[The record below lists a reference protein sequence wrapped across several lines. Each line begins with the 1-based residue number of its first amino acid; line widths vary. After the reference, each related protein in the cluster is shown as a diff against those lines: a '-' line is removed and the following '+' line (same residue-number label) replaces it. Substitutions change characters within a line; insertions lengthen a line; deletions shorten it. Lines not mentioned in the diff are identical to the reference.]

1 MADTGATVVS
11 AGRPF
16 DGPGTAD
23 PSHRAPPQL
32 PSGRRD
38 ALRFWCDQKPGPMIP
53 ANRALAFLL
62 IVSALAGCGGPRA
75 VTGLP
80 GSATGGASSAVVP
93 IYLATSRERSDNPA
107 LPYSAGRSQ
116 ELAFAEFDIGIP
128 AGHRPGRVETSGR
141 VPDPARHFTALAY
154 APIADRR
161 AFIDALDAAL
171 EKRKPESREIF
182 IFVHGYN
189 NNIAESLFRNAQ
201 LTHDYEMGSVSVHYA
216 WPSGA
221 SIPLY
226 VFDRDSAIVG
236 RVGLAETIEIAA
248 QTKATRIVLLGHSM
262 GAYVVME
269 ALRDLAMSGR
279 GRTLK
284 RLGGVV
290 LAAPDIDIDAFQSQ
304 ADDIGTLPQ
313 PFTIIVS
320 RRDRA
325 LGFSRRIAGGHPRV
339 GSGSDIAFLQSR
351 GITVLDVSDIDG
363 GSHGVFASSETLMKL
378 IDNSRLMRATL
389 EDEQT
394 AMSPTALAASA
405 AAVEGATSLTVFLPA
420 RLIGRL
426 AAVPPAR

>member
-1 MADTGATVVS
+1 M
-11 AGRPF
+11 
-16 DGPGTAD
+16 
-23 PSHRAPPQL
+23 
-32 PSGRRD
+32 
-38 ALRFWCDQKPGPMIP
+38 P
-53 ANRALAFLL
+53 AKRVLAF
-62 IVSALAGCGGPRA
+62 VMMVTALVGCGGPRA

-80 GSATGGASSAVVP
+80 ADGTGPGSKAVVP
-93 IYLATSRERSDNPA
+93 IFLATSRERSDDPA
-107 LPYSAGRSQ
+107 KPYSAGRSQ
-116 ELAFAEFDIGIP
+116 ELNFAAFDIGIP
-128 AGHRPGRVETSGR
+128 AGHLPGRVETSGR
-141 VPDPARHFTALAY
+141 APDPERHFTALSY

-161 AFIDALDAAL
+161 AFVAALDAAL
-171 EKRKPESREIF
+171 EQRRPESREIF

-201 LTHDYEMGSVSVHYA
+201 LTHDYAMGSVSLHYA

-236 RVGLAETIEIAA
+236 RGGLAETIAIAA
-248 QTKATRIVLLGHSM
+248 ETKAARIVLLGHSM

-279 GRTLK
+279 ERVLK

-313 PFTIIVS
+313 PFTIVVS

-339 GSGSDIAFLQSR
+339 GSGADIAFLQSR
-351 GITVLDVSDIDG
+351 GITVLDVSDVDG
-363 GSHGVFASSETLMKL
+363 GSHSVFASSETLMKL

-389 EDEQT
+389 EDEQAAT
-394 AMSPTALAASA
+394 SPTALAAGA
-405 AAVEGATSLTVFLPA
+405 AAVGEATSLTVFLPA

-426 AAVPPAR
+426 ATVPPAQ